1 MTRPKNRPL
10 RRASR
15 LCAGLLLAGAFVP
28 AAHASE
34 CAFASVVG
42 VNFGGYDVFSPA
54 PLDSTGSVTLRC
66 TGVGPGDTV
75 LVSLSRGTSASFF
88 PRLMPNPRT
97 PLAYD
102 LYLDAARL
110 VVWGDGTGGSSAYG
124 PVQPVDGSDLVLPI
138 YGRVPA
144 QQNVMAG
151 SYSDTLVVTIQF

>member
-1 MTRPKNRPL
+1 MTRSKNLSWRRVPL
-10 RRASR
+10 
-15 LCAGLLLAGAFVP
+15 LCAGLLLVGALVS

-34 CAFASVVG
+34 CAFAGVVG

-54 PLDSTGSVTLRC
+54 PLDSTGSITVRC

-75 LVSLSRGTSASFF
+75 LVSLSRGASASFF
-88 PRLMPNPRT
+88 PRLLPNART
-97 PLAYD
+97 PLAYN

-110 VVWGDGTGGSSAYG
+110 VVWGDGSGGSTPYG

-144 QQNVMAG
+144 QQNVVAG